1 MTQHVDITATPS
13 APDNPPQ
20 SNQSQYLPSSP
31 PSSQAAPVLP
41 WSPDV
46 ATLNMFQSLDNT
58 PATYAQAESILTSA
72 GVDTSDPA
80 IQNLLNNE
88 SARMTILDPQIS
100 GLFIGGLARRYP
112 RDPTTAQYYHLA
124 DTYGL
129 TETQVTPADPT
140 SINFPLL
147 GQVDLPLSFT
157 QTQVPRAGDGG
168 DFHTDE
174 SSGATIFKN
183 GVIVDPQGQVVMP
196 PGKAVPGSMPWLQEI
211 TRNWS
216 QSEVSSWRKKLV
228 DFGYLPKGSE
238 KQKGWSVELRAALV
252 NFHHARY
259 LNGGKPIK
267 SEKLDVAAQPTQLGP
282 LRPVI
287 EEEVR
292 KQLAGTLGQLPGE
305 AEVKKWTD
313 FIVHQGMALQRQKQ
327 LTPSTALQVA
337 ESRAGNQVYNS
348 PAGQYAVGVEE
359 NTSLADALH
368 NAVMVTQGL
377 A

>member
-1 MTQHVDITATPS
+1 
-13 APDNPPQ
+13 
-20 SNQSQYLPSSP
+20 
-31 PSSQAAPVLP
+31 
-41 WSPDV
+41 
-46 ATLNMFQSLDNT
+46 MFESLDN
-58 PATYAQAESILTSA
+58 AAVSFDEAERLLTSA
-72 GVDTSDPA
+72 GVDTSNPA
-80 IQNLLNNE
+80 VQEILNNE
-88 SARMTILDPQIS
+88 SARRVLFTPVGGGQIS
-100 GLFIGGLARRYP
+100 NLARRFP
-112 RDPTTAQYYHLA
+112 VNPQTAQYFQVA

-129 TETQVTPADPT
+129 NDLQQNPVGNLLSEIAFGGLKGQGVPASQAIADIYPQDANFRTDPT
-140 SINFPLL
+140 
-147 GQVDLPLSFT
+147 
-157 QTQVPRAGDGG
+157 
-168 DFHTDE
+168 
-174 SSGATIFKN
+174 SGATIFKN

-196 PGKAVPGSMPWLQEI
+196 PGKAVPGSLPWLQEV

-216 QSEVSSWRKKLV
+216 EADITSWRKKLV
-228 DFGYLPKGSE
+228 DYGFLPKGSE

-267 SEKLDVAAQPTQLGP
+267 SDTNAVRAQPTDLGP

-305 AEVKKWTD
+305 AQVKQWTD

-377 A
+377 G